1 MLDSIVYIEVGNR
14 SIELETKKSM
24 FTKTK
29 KKYNWE
35 IFVK

>member
-1 MLDSIVYIEVGNR
+1 MLESIIYIEVGNR
-14 SIELETKKSM
+14 SMELDTKKSM
-24 FTKTK
+24 FSKTK